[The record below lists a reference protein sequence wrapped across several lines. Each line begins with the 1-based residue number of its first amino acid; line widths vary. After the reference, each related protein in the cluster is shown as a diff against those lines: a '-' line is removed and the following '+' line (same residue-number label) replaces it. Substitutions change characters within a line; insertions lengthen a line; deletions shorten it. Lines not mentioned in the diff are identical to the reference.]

1 MNRSQLINIL
11 SKKTGLDKK
20 DVKRTID
27 EMQKL
32 IVQEVK
38 EGQRICLHG
47 FGSFNHVFNPV
58 VLHETRK
65 AEQPYNCLPGLS
77 SISNALPI
85 CWS

>member
-11 SKKTGLDKK
+11 AQKTGLNKK

-38 EGQRICLHG
+38 ESACMVSAHSNL
-47 FGSFNHVFNPV
+47 VFNPAAQ
-58 VLHETRK
+58 HET
-65 AEQPYNCLPGLS
+65 
-77 SISNALPI
+77 
-85 CWS
+85 

>member
-38 EGQRICLHG
+38 EGQ
-47 FGSFNHVFNPV
+47 
-58 VLHETRK
+58 
-65 AEQPYNCLPGLS
+65 
-77 SISNALPI
+77 
-85 CWS
+85 